1 MLEIKSI
8 YKTFAAQTSR
18 VPGSP
23 PTLAALDDIDLKI
36 QEGEFFSLL
45 GPSGCGKSTLL
56 RILAGLEQA
65 TSGEILWKGER
76 IDQKPARERP
86 FNMVFQKYALFPHLS
101 VIENVA
107 FALSLKKVD
116 AREIRARTDEALALV
131 NLAGFENRRPETL
144 SGGQQQRVA
153 LARALV
159 NRPSCV
165 LLDEPLGALDQKLR
179 ERMQSELR
187 LLQKRLGLT
196 FIFVTHDQEEA
207 MILSDRIA
215 VMNAGCLEQV
225 STPRELF
232 ENPQSLFSAR
242 FVGGRN
248 EIAGHAVKNAS
259 TGGDK
264 LSLALE
270 VGGQL
275 LRGQSVCA
283 ELQQRG
289 AGAAAK
295 AFIRPELLRVAKPGA
310 TPASQNS
317 IVGRVQQILFR
328 GHKSEVML
336 ESNDGFIFRSL
347 MEPEMASALRLGE
360 MVTLEFPV
368 SETHLFWAGE

>member
-1 MLEIKSI
+1 MLEIRSI
-8 YKTFAAQTSR
+8 HKTFGSQT
-18 VPGSP
+18 
-23 PTLAALDDIDLKI
+23 ALDHVDLKI
-36 QEGEFFSLL
+36 EEGEFFSLL

-65 TSGEILWKGER
+65 SSGEIFWKGQR

-107 FALSLKKVD
+107 FGLRLKKVD
-116 AREIRARTDEALALV
+116 AREIRSRSDEALALV
-131 NLAGFENRRPETL
+131 NLAGFEDRLPETL

-159 NRPSCV
+159 NRPACV

-187 LLQKRLGLT
+187 LLQKSLGLT

-215 VMNAGCLEQV
+215 VMNAGHLEQV

-232 ENPQSLFSAR
+232 ENPESLFSAR

-248 EIAGHAVKNAS
+248 EISGRARLGGVEAGSA
-259 TGGDK
+259 
-264 LSLALE
+264 LPLALE
-270 VGGQL
+270 VGGQM
-275 LRGQSVCA
+275 LRGKSPCP
-283 ELQQRG
+283 ELQRRG
-289 AGAAAK
+289 VGTSAK
-295 AFIRPELLRVAKPGA
+295 AFVRPDLLQISGGGA
-310 TPASQNS
+310 SSISQNS
-317 IVGRVQQILFR
+317 LSGRVQQILFR
-328 GHKSEVML
+328 GHKSEVMV
-336 ESNDGFIFRSL
+336 ESADGLILRSL
-347 MEPEMASALRLGE
+347 MEPQMASRLRVGEVVALD
-360 MVTLEFPV
+360 FPA
-368 SETHLFWAGE
+368 SETHFFWDGE